1 MSHNL
6 TSMAKS
12 KAKDPAASDPDKL
25 VRQAA
30 GSYRT
35 ADDRFEVRE
44 AGIGWYLVDTTQQ
57 NELGQELMHGP
68 YATLKEVRTAL
79 PGARS
84 SKVTPIRPPKAARA
98 SGSTGERAR
107 GGSSRAAA
115 AKPEGAPQPAPS
127 WIDKLPDAEAT
138 EVRRLI
144 RALERADVPDA
155 ERLVRRDREGL
166 GPAVVEELLS
176 RELAS
181 LLESL
186 PEAERGDARKLVDR
200 VVELLT
206 VDGTR
211 RRGDLPG
218 WALVEIGRDGE
229 PPNRRITIR

>member
-1 MSHNL
+1 MSHNQ

-12 KAKDPAASDPDKL
+12 KAKQPETADPDKL

-68 YATLKEVRTAL
+68 YATLKDVRAAI

-84 SKVTPIRPPKAARA
+84 PKVTPIRPVKTRRAA
-98 SGSTGERAR
+98 GSSGERAR

-115 AKPEGAPQPAPS
+115 AKTERAPQPPPS
-127 WIDKLPDAEAT
+127 WIDRLPDAEAA

-144 RALERADVPDA
+144 RALERADVHDA

-166 GPAVVEELLS
+166 GPAIVEQLLS

-181 LLESL
+181 LFESL

-206 VDGTR
+206 VEGTR

-218 WALVEIGRDGE
+218 WSLVEIGPERE
-229 PPNRRITIR
+229 PPNRRITIH

>member
-79 PGARS
+79 PVAR
-84 SKVTPIRPPKAARA
+84 TPIRQVKTRRAA
-98 SGSTGERAR
+98 GSTGERAR

-186 PEAERGDARKLVDR
+186 PEAERGPARKTVDR

-218 WALVEIGRDGE
+218 WVLVEIGRDGE